1 MIGAGQ
7 FEIVFKWPISLAK
20 IFETERSI
28 MRIKW
33 NQAYWM
39 LKGCIILSL
48 LIGLTGCGTFHRM
61 ATKIGIKVG
70 VAPGVSHMIEAIK
83 ETKSGRLVE
92 KGLADHLLIVTGMV
106 EISEGNFRL
115 LGEASFLYCAYGIFM
130 EEKEPEFAKEL
141 FDIGKDFGLRAMKQ
155 NRKFRKGL
163 ESGKKIS
170 ELVDYLDEDYV
181 KHLLWTGLNIGL
193 WIVHN
198 MDKPEALM
206 GMADAIALVERSIE
220 LDENFYHGAGKM
232 FLGAYYALT
241 PEYLGLGG
249 GPANAQKMFNKA
261 RAVEKGNFLLV
272 DVLEARFLCTT
283 NENKARYE
291 ELLSG
296 VVEKEPTGIK
306 GIRLINELAKMKA
319 RFYLDNKSN
328 YFNQ

>member
-1 MIGAGQ
+1 
-7 FEIVFKWPISLAK
+7 
-20 IFETERSI
+20 

-33 NQAYWM
+33 NQIYCLM
-39 LKGCIILSL
+39 KGCVILSL
-48 LIGLTGCGTFHRM
+48 LIALTGCAAFQRM
-61 ATKIGIKVG
+61 ATKVGINVG

-106 EISEGNFRL
+106 EITEGNFRL

-130 EEKEPEFAKEL
+130 EDKEPEFAKEL
-141 FDIGKDFGLRAMKQ
+141 FDIGKDFGLRALKQ
-155 NRKFRKGL
+155 NKQFNYGL

-170 ELVDYLDEDYV
+170 ELVGYLDEDYV

-198 MDKPEALM
+198 MDNPEALTK
-206 GMADAIALVERSIE
+206 MADAIALVERSIQ

-249 GPANAQKMFNKA
+249 GVKNAQNMFEKA

-272 DVLEARFLCTT
+272 DVLEARFLSTT
-283 NENKARYE
+283 TENQERYE
-291 ELLSG
+291 ELLTG
-296 VVEKEPTGIK
+296 VLEKEPADIK

-319 RFYLDNKSN
+319 QFYLDNKSN
-328 YFNQ
+328 YF

>member
-1 MIGAGQ
+1 
-7 FEIVFKWPISLAK
+7 
-20 IFETERSI
+20 

-33 NQAYWM
+33 SQAYCM
-39 LKGCIILSL
+39 MKGFVILSL
-48 LIGLTGCGTFHRM
+48 LIGLTGCASFQRM
-61 ATKIGIKVG
+61 ATKVGINVG

-92 KGLADHLLIVTGMV
+92 AGLADHLLIVTGMV
-106 EISEGNFRL
+106 EITEGNFRL
-115 LGEASFLYCAYGIFM
+115 LGEASFLYCAYGIFV
-130 EEKEPEFAKEL
+130 EDKEPEFAKEL
-141 FDIGKDFGLRAMKQ
+141 FDIGKDFGLRALKQ
-155 NRKFRKGL
+155 NKKFRQGL

-170 ELVDYLDEDYV
+170 ELVGYLDDAYV

-249 GPANAQKMFNKA
+249 GPENAQKMFNKA
-261 RAVEKGNFLLV
+261 RSVENGNFLLV

-283 NENKARYE
+283 SENQERYE
-291 ELLSG
+291 ELLTG

-319 RFYLDNKSN
+319 KYYLDNKSN
-328 YFNQ
+328 YF